1 MNAMKR
7 YLAGLLLIA
16 LLCGLLAGCGG
27 EEKTLST
34 QKQDATVMA
43 SASEENEAPTERETK
58 PEVTIAETVV
68 YDSEEIKITAVT
80 LEESWLGQN
89 IKLLVENNSGHNIA
103 LSGSDMVVNGVVMY
117 GYLHIEVAAGMKAY
131 GMLELYEDSLTTAS
145 IEQIAFVA
153 AKDAYIYDTDS
164 YETLTA
170 TPFEIVTS
178 LGQDYVQS
186 VDESGEVLFE
196 SNGITV
202 TAKVITEEFYG
213 KTILLFVKNTT
224 DKDVIVEAQNIS
236 VNGFTVDA
244 WLYDRIYA
252 GTVRFCNL
260 DLYAS
265 GLEESGITE
274 IEDVTFAIALIDP
287 NSYNTIAKSEK
298 LQVYVG

>member
-34 QKQDATVMA
+34 QKQDETVMA

-117 GYLHIEVAAGMKAY
+117 GYLYIEVAAGMKAY

-145 IEQIAFVA
+145 IEQIAVVA

-164 YETLTA
+164 FETLTA

-196 SNGITV
+196 SSGITV

>member
-16 LLCGLLAGCGG
+16 LLCSLLAGCGG

-34 QKQDATVMA
+34 QKQDETVMA

-117 GYLHIEVAAGMKAY
+117 GYLYIEVAAGMKAY

-145 IEQIAFVA
+145 IEQIAVVA

-164 YETLTA
+164 FETLTA

>member
-1 MNAMKR
+1 MKR

-34 QKQDATVMA
+34 QKQDETVMA

-117 GYLHIEVAAGMKAY
+117 GYLYIEVAAGMKAY

-145 IEQIAFVA
+145 IEQIAVVA

-164 YETLTA
+164 FETLTA

>member
-1 MNAMKR
+1 MKR

-34 QKQDATVMA
+34 QKQDETVMA

-103 LSGSDMVVNGVVMY
+103 LSGSDMVVNGVVMN

-145 IEQIAFVA
+145 IEQIAVVA

-164 YETLTA
+164 FETLTA

>member
-34 QKQDATVMA
+34 QKQDETVMA

-117 GYLHIEVAAGMKAY
+117 GYLYIEVAAGMKAY

-145 IEQIAFVA
+145 IEQIAVVA

-164 YETLTA
+164 FETLTA

>member
-34 QKQDATVMA
+34 QKQDETVMA

-103 LSGSDMVVNGVVMY
+103 LSGSDMVVNGVVMN

-145 IEQIAFVA
+145 IEQIAVVA

-164 YETLTA
+164 FETLTA